1 MQKVSS
7 FISGARL
14 GALIGAA
21 AALLLTPSSG
31 DELREQI
38 QERAQY
44 VQDEVRTAASQRRTE
59 LERQLANL
67 RAPRKSL

>member
-7 FISGARL
+7 FISGAML